1 MSSLTPEK
9 GNFDKNPKKSKITT
23 INLDITSSSS
33 SSSSSSSIK
42 SSPFKNS
49 NQNNNKNNN
58 NINHNNKI
66 SPPKIKQLF
75 SDSDEDEN
83 QENEQNNKNR
93 IKNRKDSEDLTY
105 GFEKALNKKQFQ
117 GEKGK
122 MLLRLQNTY
131 VNDSRFKLDS
141 KFKNDINYSKLP
153 PELKDNKNNNL
164 FNYEEIDKE
173 AKTEDI
179 ELEKKKNMSI
189 LAEIIPNSAFLEHKS
204 IDKPINKLIIKRFD
218 PKLKLGNASVEA
230 IKVEKKIKKEKE
242 KNLVKLE
249 KGVQIFNDRNDMEM
263 YNKYNDIDKM
273 KKREKEKLYNDTINR
288 INDEMNQE
296 IIINYDSWKKGILE
310 KKDNNF
316 SLFGDNNNNN
326 NNQNNFSLFGD
337 NKKNEN
343 KNDDLNKDINKEI
356 NSDEK
361 EKEKDKDEKEM
372 LRRKKKREKQKM
384 KRKEKEKIKKEKI
397 KEKKEKLKK
406 KMENRNKEYEE
417 YLRKEFGEEKANKHL
432 RYIDMINK
440 FKNKK

>member
-1 MSSLTPEK
+1 M
-9 GNFDKNPKKSKITT
+9 
-23 INLDITSSSS
+23 
-33 SSSSSSSIK
+33 
-42 SSPFKNS
+42 
-49 NQNNNKNNN
+49 
-58 NINHNNKI
+58 KI
-66 SPPKIKQLF
+66 S
-75 SDSDEDEN
+75 
-83 QENEQNNKNR
+83 
-93 IKNRKDSEDLTY
+93 
-105 GFEKALNKKQFQ
+105 
-117 GEKGK
+117 
-122 MLLRLQNTY
+122 
-131 VNDSRFKLDS
+131 
-141 KFKNDINYSKLP
+141 
-153 PELKDNKNNNL
+153 
-164 FNYEEIDKE
+164 DK
-173 AKTEDI
+173 
-179 ELEKKKNMSI
+179 KKKNLSI
-189 LAEIIPNSAFLEHKS
+189 LAQILPNSAFLEHKS
-204 IDKPINKLIIKRFD
+204 IEKPINKLIIKRFD
-218 PKLKLGNASVEA
+218 PELKLGVGGTDV
-230 IKVEKKIKKEKE
+230 IKVEKKEKNEIKEKG
-242 KNLVKLE
+242 VIKLE
-249 KGVQIFNDRNDMEM
+249 KGVQIFNDRNDMELINK
-263 YNKYNDIDKM
+263 YNKYGNSDINKM
-273 KKREKEKLYNDTINR
+273 KKREKEKLINDTINR

-356 NSDEK
+356 NSGEK
-361 EKEKDKDEKEM
+361 EKKKDKDEKEM

>member
-1 MSSLTPEK
+1 MIKHKKNKLDEK
-9 GNFDKNPKKSKITT
+9 SDRKLLP
-23 INLDITSSSS
+23 
-33 SSSSSSSIK
+33 
-42 SSPFKNS
+42 
-49 NQNNNKNNN
+49 NNKKTLNENNN
-58 NINHNNKI
+58 NNNN
-66 SPPKIKQLF
+66 
-75 SDSDEDEN
+75 DD
-83 QENEQNNKNR
+83 NN
-93 IKNRKDSEDLTY
+93 NRKDSEDLTY

-141 KFKNDINYSKLP
+141 KFKNDINYNKLP
-153 PELKDNKNNNL
+153 SELKDSKNNNL

-189 LAEIIPNSAFLEHKS
+189 LAEILPNSAFLEHKS

-242 KNLVKLE
+242 KNLVRLE

-296 IIINYDSWKKGILE
+296 IIVNYDSWKKGILE
-310 KKDNNF
+310 KTDNNF
-316 SLFGDNNNNN
+316 SLFGESNNNNN
-326 NNQNNFSLFGD
+326 NNNN
-337 NKKNEN
+337 N
-343 KNDDLNKDINKEI
+343 KNNN
-356 NSDEK
+356 N
-361 EKEKDKDEKEM
+361 
-372 LRRKKKREKQKM
+372 
-384 KRKEKEKIKKEKI
+384 
-397 KEKKEKLKK
+397 
-406 KMENRNKEYEE
+406 NNG
-417 YLRKEFGEEKANKHL
+417 F
-432 RYIDMINK
+432 
-440 FKNKK
+440 